1 MIRELA
7 SDNVSWH
14 YYTKLQNSKSVAA
27 AAAAAVCSSRST
39 VVVVVAAAVLSV
51 AVEGDIH
58 FFIHVH
64 V

>member
-14 YYTKLQNSKSVAA
+14 YYTKLQNSKSVA

>member
-27 AAAAAVCSSRST
+27 AVCSSRST

-51 AVEGDIH
+51 TVEGDIH